1 MRHLQDQE
9 DPKVLSPEGKS
20 RRFAYPPNLYVV
32 DGGAPQ
38 VNAASAVLD
47 ELGISDVAVIGLAKR
62 LEEVWVPS
70 EPDPII
76 LPRNSEGLYLLQRVR
91 DEAHRFAINY
101 HRSKRSKR
109 MTASALDAVPGLG
122 EHRRKALV
130 AHFGSL
136 ARLKEATVDEITAVP
151 GIGVATA
158 TAVLDALRGGA
169 AGSDATDTGRA
180 RRTGIGMTGEGMDG
194 SNQAGSLGNADPAE
208 VTASQADNN
217 GGANESGIDVV
228 LVTGLSG
235 AGRGTA
241 AKVLEDLGW
250 YVADNLP
257 PQLITRMVDFG
268 LAAGSR
274 ITQLAVVMDARSRGF
289 TGDLD
294 WVRNELA
301 TRDITPRVLFM
312 EASDDMFVR
321 RYEQNRR
328 SHPLQ
333 GEQTLAEGIAAER
346 EMLAPVRATADLI
359 IDTSTL
365 SVRELR
371 ESIERAF
378 GGETVAQTSV
388 TVESFGF
395 KYGLPMDADM
405 VMDVRFLPNPHWID
419 DLRPHT
425 GQHPAVRDYVL
436 GQTGAA
442 EFLETYHRLLSLI
455 VDGYRREGKRYM
467 TVAIGCTG
475 GKHRSVAIAEAL
487 ARLLEPDKQLSV
499 RVLHR
504 DLGRE

>member
-1 MRHLQDQE
+1 
-9 DPKVLSPEGKS
+9 
-20 RRFAYPPNLYVV
+20 
-32 DGGAPQ
+32 
-38 VNAASAVLD
+38 
-47 ELGISDVAVIGLAKR
+47 
-62 LEEVWVPS
+62 
-70 EPDPII
+70 
-76 LPRNSEGLYLLQRVR
+76 
-91 DEAHRFAINY
+91 
-101 HRSKRSKR
+101 
-109 MTASALDAVPGLG
+109 MTD
-122 EHRRKALV
+122 H
-130 AHFGSL
+130 
-136 ARLKEATVDEITAVP
+136 T
-151 GIGVATA
+151 
-158 TAVLDALRGGA
+158 
-169 AGSDATDTGRA
+169 
-180 RRTGIGMTGEGMDG
+180 TGEDVHTQTVGE
-194 SNQAGSLGNADPAE
+194 P
-208 VTASQADNN
+208 
-217 GGANESGIDVV
+217 ESGIDVV

-257 PQLITRMVDFG
+257 PELIARMVDLG

-274 ITQLAVVMDARSRGF
+274 ITQLAVVMDVRSKGF

-301 TRDITPRVLFM
+301 TRDIHPRVLFM
-312 EASDDMFVR
+312 EASDDILVR
-321 RYEQNRR
+321 RYENNRR

-333 GEQTLAEGIAAER
+333 GNQTLAEGIAAER
-346 EMLAPVRATADLI
+346 TMLAPVRASADLV

-365 SVRELR
+365 SVRALR

-405 VMDVRFLPNPHWID
+405 VMDVRFLPNPHWVD
-419 DLRPHT
+419 ELRPQT

-436 GQTGAA
+436 SQPGAT
-442 EFLETYHRLLSLI
+442 EFLQTYHQLLKLV
-455 VDGYRREGKRYM
+455 VDGYSREGKRYM

-475 GKHRSVAIAEAL
+475 GKHRSVAMAEAL
-487 ARLLEPDKQLSV
+487 AGLLGGNDHLSV

>member
-1 MRHLQDQE
+1 
-9 DPKVLSPEGKS
+9 
-20 RRFAYPPNLYVV
+20 
-32 DGGAPQ
+32 
-38 VNAASAVLD
+38 
-47 ELGISDVAVIGLAKR
+47 
-62 LEEVWVPS
+62 
-70 EPDPII
+70 
-76 LPRNSEGLYLLQRVR
+76 
-91 DEAHRFAINY
+91 
-101 HRSKRSKR
+101 
-109 MTASALDAVPGLG
+109 MT
-122 EHRRKALV
+122 EH
-130 AHFGSL
+130 
-136 ARLKEATVDEITAVP
+136 T
-151 GIGVATA
+151 
-158 TAVLDALRGGA
+158 
-169 AGSDATDTGRA
+169 
-180 RRTGIGMTGEGMDG
+180 TGEDVHTQTVGE
-194 SNQAGSLGNADPAE
+194 P
-208 VTASQADNN
+208 
-217 GGANESGIDVV
+217 ESGIDVV

-257 PQLITRMVDFG
+257 PELIARMVDLG

-274 ITQLAVVMDARSRGF
+274 ITQLAVVMDVRSKGF

-301 TRDITPRVLFM
+301 TRDIHPRVLFM
-312 EASDDMFVR
+312 EASDDILVR
-321 RYEQNRR
+321 RYENNRR

-333 GEQTLAEGIAAER
+333 GNQTLAEGIAAER
-346 EMLAPVRATADLI
+346 TMLAPVRASADLV

-365 SVRELR
+365 SVRALR

-405 VMDVRFLPNPHWID
+405 VMDVRFLPNPHWVD
-419 DLRPHT
+419 ELRPQT

-436 GQTGAA
+436 SQPGAT
-442 EFLETYHRLLSLI
+442 EFLQTYHQLLKLV
-455 VDGYRREGKRYM
+455 VDGYSREGKRYM

-475 GKHRSVAIAEAL
+475 GKHRSVAMAEAL
-487 ARLLEPDKQLSV
+487 AGLLGGNDHLSV

>member
-1 MRHLQDQE
+1 
-9 DPKVLSPEGKS
+9 
-20 RRFAYPPNLYVV
+20 
-32 DGGAPQ
+32 
-38 VNAASAVLD
+38 
-47 ELGISDVAVIGLAKR
+47 
-62 LEEVWVPS
+62 
-70 EPDPII
+70 
-76 LPRNSEGLYLLQRVR
+76 
-91 DEAHRFAINY
+91 
-101 HRSKRSKR
+101 
-109 MTASALDAVPGLG
+109 
-122 EHRRKALV
+122 
-130 AHFGSL
+130 
-136 ARLKEATVDEITAVP
+136 
-151 GIGVATA
+151 
-158 TAVLDALRGGA
+158 
-169 AGSDATDTGRA
+169 
-180 RRTGIGMTGEGMDG
+180 MTGEGMDG
-194 SNQAGSLGNADPAE
+194 ANQLDR
-208 VTASQADNN
+208 ADNH

-257 PQLITRMVDFG
+257 PQLITRMVDLG
-268 LAAGSR
+268 LDAGSR
-274 ITQLAVVMDARSRGF
+274 ITQLAIVMDVRSRGF

-294 WVRNELA
+294 WVRNDLA
-301 TRDITPRVLFM
+301 TRNIYPRVLFM
-312 EASDDMFVR
+312 EASDDMLVR

-333 GEQTLAEGIAAER
+333 GAQTLAEGIAAER

-365 SVRELR
+365 SVHGLR
-371 ESIERAF
+371 ESVERAF
-378 GGETVAQTSV
+378 GSETTAQTSV

-395 KYGLPMDADM
+395 KYGLPMDADS

-455 VDGYRREGKRYM
+455 VGGYRREGKRYM

-487 ARLLEPDKQLSV
+487 AQLLESDKQLTV